1 MDLHRD
7 SPVPGV
13 RIVRGEWREM
23 EGGGGKTGRKEDFLR
38 TLSIP
43 PPPSMWFPARLS
55 KSCPH

>member
-23 EGGGGKTGRKEDFLR
+23 EGGGGKSGRKEDFLR

-43 PPPSMWFPARLS
+43 PPPSLWFPVRLS
-55 KSCPH
+55 